1 MARDDK
7 YLDPLQGS
15 STGRRRAWRTTAVA
29 PKTSNRRRSRCRGSA
44 AVDAAAGTWLNQ
56 RRHEPYGTHV
66 NAFDARCYNELFGV
80 ERAESVDIVNT
91 SEAPLKRFY
100 PVLSGS
106 IRLEGNIV
114 PPPSWLLLR

>member
-1 MARDDK
+1 M
-7 YLDPLQGS
+7 
-15 STGRRRAWRTTAVA
+15 
-29 PKTSNRRRSRCRGSA
+29 
-44 AVDAAAGTWLNQ
+44 
-56 RRHEPYGTHV
+56 